1 MAESLRSKTIGALSW
16 SFLEAIGLRGV
27 QFVFGIILA
36 RLLFPEQFGLI
47 GMLTIF
53 IAVGQAFLDSGFGA
67 ALVQKRDATPTD
79 VCSIFYFN
87 IAAGAA
93 VASLLFLTAPWIA
106 GFYEQPVLV
115 PLIRVLSL
123 TVVINSFGLI
133 HSITLTRDINFKTQ
147 AVTSIIGSLLSGV
160 IGITMAAT
168 GFGVWSLATQQ
179 ISNTFFRTVFL
190 WLLNPWRPGLTFRCE
205 SLREMFGFGSR
216 LMVSGL
222 LNQIF
227 DNIYLLV
234 IGKLFSAT
242 DLGLFTRAKSLADI
256 PSQTLSGMVAQ
267 VTFPVFSTI
276 QDDPA
281 RLKRGMKKALTVL
294 VMVNFPIMI
303 GLSAAAR
310 PLVLV
315 LLTERWAESVP
326 YLQAFCFLGLLF
338 PVHAINLN
346 VLQALGRSDLFLR
359 LEILKKVLIVANI
372 VITWHWGISAMIDGM
387 IITSILSYYLNS
399 YYTGTL
405 IGYRFWEQLRDLL
418 SYLIVAGLMGIAVC
432 AAGLFA
438 FSNDWSMLLAQLS
451 VGIVLY
457 ICVCRLFRLA
467 AFMETWQAGWNK
479 ILFVMAK
486 PAR

>member
-1 MAESLRSKTIGALSW
+1 MTETLRSRTISALFW
-16 SFLEAIGLRGV
+16 SFLESVGQRAVQLLIGIV
-27 QFVFGIILA
+27 LA

-67 ALVQKRDATPTD
+67 ALVQKRDASRTD
-79 VCSIFYFN
+79 ICSIFYFN

-93 VASLLFLTAPWIA
+93 TTSLLYLTAPWIA
-106 GFYEQPVLV
+106 AFYNQPILV

-133 HSITLTRDINFKTQ
+133 HSITLTREINFKTQ
-147 AVTSIIGSLLSGV
+147 AMTSIIGSLFSGV
-160 IGITMAAT
+160 IGITMAAA

-179 ISNTFFRTVFL
+179 ISNAFFRSVFL
-190 WLLNPWRPGLTFRCE
+190 WLLNPWRPALIFSFE
-205 SLREMFGFGSR
+205 SLREMVGFGSR
-216 LMVSGL
+216 LLASGL

-267 VTFPVFSTI
+267 VSFPVFSTI
-276 QDDPA
+276 QDDLV
-281 RLKRGMKKALTVL
+281 RLKRGMKRALTTL
-294 VMVNFPIMI
+294 VMVNFPMMI
-303 GLSAAAR
+303 GLAAVAR

-315 LLTERWAESVP
+315 LLTERWAESIP

-359 LEILKKVLIVANI
+359 LEIVKKVLIVINI
-372 VITWHWGISAMIDGM
+372 AITWHWGISAMIDGM
-387 IITSILSYYLNS
+387 IVMSLLSYYLNS
-399 YYTGTL
+399 YYTGML
-405 IGYRFWEQLRDLL
+405 IDYRIWEQLRDLL
-418 SYLIVAGLMGIAVC
+418 SYLIVAGLMGVVVFGMGLPSFPNDWIT
-432 AAGLFA
+432 LFA
-438 FSNDWSMLLAQLS
+438 QISI
-451 VGIVLY
+451 GIASY
-457 ICVCRLFRLA
+457 IALCRLLRLT
-467 AFMETWQAGWNK
+467 AFMEIWQAGWNRV
-479 ILFVMAK
+479 LFIMAK
-486 PAR
+486 SET